1 MHTKP
6 DPKRFAAVL
15 AASVIWLVA
24 AIPALGAD
32 SFTPNPWDVTVPAG
46 GTATIQKTLHLDALP
61 GAADIIIAIDTTG
74 SMGPAIAT
82 AKAQATQLCNDVQAA
97 IPGARFAVFDFKDV
111 PDRPATN
118 GVLILT
124 PVFTP
129 SCVAVQGAINTMVA
143 SGGGDYPEAY
153 NWVFHDAYSD
163 AVLNASRNPAAVQ
176 FLVVLGDAP
185 PHNSPPAAVAPA
197 CGDTPPADAGITSTS
212 EIGGLNTNHI
222 TLLMINYGVVLGCYQ
237 QLAGATGG
245 TAVDGGGNLSPT
257 IIGQIN
263 AASSHITKV
272 DLVVSAGCPLGITFA
287 PPPPYGPV
295 TAPVDI
301 GFQETITAPTVPGP
315 YSCAVTAI
323 VDGTVRAIQHIN
335 ALVTPGEARN
345 LVLTPATATNTA
357 GAQHC
362 VTATVTDQFG
372 NPVPG
377 VPVNFVVTGANTNG
391 GPGVTDA
398 SGVATFCYIGTH
410 AGTDTIT
417 ATAVGGTNPTDT
429 ARKIWTAGPPA
440 TLTLAPKTA
449 TNVVDAT
456 HCVTATVL
464 DAFGNPVPG
473 ATVTFTVTG
482 SVSTTGTRT
491 TAADGTAQFCYT
503 GPGLPGADVITAT
516 ASGGTNP
523 SDTAAKTWVIPPN
536 NEACKVTYGGRI
548 TAANGDKATFGGNAQ
563 GKGPKGQEEY
573 QDHGPATDINVH
585 SINVLAVT
593 CSRDGINAS
602 IFGTATIN
610 GAGSFDYRI
619 DLKDLG
625 EPGSL
630 DTYRIRLSNGY
641 DSGEQVL
648 SGGNVQTH

>member
-1 MHTKP
+1 
-6 DPKRFAAVL
+6 VL
-15 AASVIWLVA
+15 FRS
-24 AIPALGAD
+24 
-32 SFTPNPWDVTVPAG
+32 
-46 GTATIQKTLHLDALP
+46 
-61 GAADIIIAIDTTG
+61 
-74 SMGPAIAT
+74 
-82 AKAQATQLCNDVQAA
+82 
-97 IPGARFAVFDFKDV
+97 
-111 PDRPATN
+111 
-118 GVLILT
+118 
-124 PVFTP
+124 
-129 SCVAVQGAINTMVA
+129 
-143 SGGGDYPEAY
+143 
-153 NWVFHDAYSD
+153 
-163 AVLNASRNPAAVQ
+163 
-176 FLVVLGDAP
+176 
-185 PHNSPPAAVAPA
+185 
-197 CGDTPPADAGITSTS
+197 
-212 EIGGLNTNHI
+212 
-222 TLLMINYGVVLGCYQ
+222 
-237 QLAGATGG
+237 
-245 TAVDGGGNLSPT
+245 
-257 IIGQIN
+257 
-263 AASSHITKV
+263 SSHITKV